1 MAKPKEIGV
10 DPSRQRQCAFCDE
23 PFDGPE
29 FWSFMLQRN
38 SKTFDCMR
46 CETKNYFVQPDRHS
60 TIGLIVLCASML
72 LSLLPVIAGLI
83 WVAAF
88 YLGYIDVLWLW
99 APIGATI
106 LTMGLIRVALKLYKW
121 HFYKVQDTSF
131 ELKMDFTK

>member
-10 DPSRQRQCAFCDE
+10 DSSRERQCAFCGE

-29 FWSFMLQRN
+29 FWSFILQRS
-38 SKTFDCMR
+38 SKTFQCMR
-46 CETKNYFVQPDRHS
+46 CDETSYFVQADERS
-60 TIGLIVLCASML
+60 SIGLVFLTLAML
-72 LSLLPVIAGLI
+72 ISLLPVIAGLV

-106 LTMGLIRVALKLYKW
+106 LTMALIRVALKVYKW
-121 HFYKVQDTSF
+121 QFYKVQDSLF
-131 ELKMDFTK
+131 ELKMDFTS

>member
-1 MAKPKEIGV
+1 MAKSKEIGV
-10 DPSRQRQCAFCDE
+10 DPAENRQCAFCSE

-29 FWSFMLQRN
+29 FWSFMLQRS

-46 CETKNYFVQPDRHS
+46 CDETNYFVQSDKHS
-60 TIGLIVLCASML
+60 TIGLIFLTVAMV

-88 YLGYIDVLWLW
+88 YLAYVDVLWLW

-106 LTMGLIRVALKLYKW
+106 LTLALIRVALKLYKW
-121 HFYKVQDTSF
+121 QFYKVQDTLF
-131 ELKMDFTK
+131 ELKMDFSS